1 MIHLILLKC
10 NQALVNRGQN
20 WFQWQNAEHLQVHIV
35 LMTKLLSRLVTTTG
49 KQLTV
54 QKQCFAELHVHLTNG
69 VVTKQ

>member
-20 WFQWQNAEHLQVHIV
+20 WFQWQYAEHLQVHIV
-35 LMTKLLSRLVTTTG
+35 LMTKLLSTG